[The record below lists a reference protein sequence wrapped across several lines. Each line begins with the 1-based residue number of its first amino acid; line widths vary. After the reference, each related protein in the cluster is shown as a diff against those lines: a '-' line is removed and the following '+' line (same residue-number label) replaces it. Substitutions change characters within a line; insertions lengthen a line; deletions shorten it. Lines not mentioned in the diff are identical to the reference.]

1 MKLYS
6 FCNECGTAEKNV
18 SRTYGLPH
26 TDPADALTTN
36 IPVAQMTDC
45 RLDPG
50 RVQCARCLLEDSD
63 FFPVLTE
70 YRLRGS

>member
-6 FCNECGTAEKNV
+6 FCHEFGTAEKNL
-18 SRTYGLPH
+18 SRTYGLSH

-36 IPVAQMTDC
+36 IPVFKMTDC
-45 RLDPG
+45 RLNPG

-63 FFPVLTE
+63 FFVCTQ
-70 YRLRGS
+70 

>member
-6 FCNECGTAEKNV
+6 FCNEFGTAEKNV

-50 RVQCARCLLEDSD
+50 RVY
-63 FFPVLTE
+63 PVP
-70 YRLRGS
+70 RGFS